1 MICKS
6 NEPRRRMVE
15 KSALL
20 EEPLVPLNGG
30 FSAVGLVV
38 AWVVGWGC
46 VWVVVWV
53 VFLVVAAV
61 THTRSEVAVGATVW
75 TWFTPQVLSGEQTRS
90 DVAVGATLSYWYT
103 VQAQVH

>member
-1 MICKS
+1 M
-6 NEPRRRMVE
+6 RTVVDA
-15 KSALL
+15 ALL
-20 EEPLVPLNGG
+20 EEPLAPLNGG
-30 FSAVGLVV
+30 FSAVEVGWVLDR
-38 AWVVGWGC
+38 VVGWGC